1 MTPPR
6 QNAFDRFRV
15 IEKIALKIGESI
27 QDRKARAVTLK
38 RER

>member
-27 QDRKARAVTLK
+27 QTGRLGQLH
-38 RER
+38 